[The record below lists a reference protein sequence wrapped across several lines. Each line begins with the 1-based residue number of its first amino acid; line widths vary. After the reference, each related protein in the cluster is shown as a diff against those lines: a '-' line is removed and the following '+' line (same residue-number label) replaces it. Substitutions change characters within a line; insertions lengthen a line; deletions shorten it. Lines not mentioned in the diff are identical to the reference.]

1 MKIKVCEYT
10 KYGVKSTSAFDK
22 NLKKVY
28 KQGKDLE
35 KLITIVTKL
44 ANGEQLDPKY
54 KNHYLTMDIK
64 KLKNVTLSLTGY

>member
-54 KNHYLTMDIK
+54 KNHYLTNYSEYK
-64 KLKNVTLSLTGY
+64 KAQECHIEPD